1 MQLLA
6 FALTLEFT
14 HMYKSLC
21 KLPEPLV
28 DALLYQGRRQPE
40 WSDDY
45 YQQLLMRTLNGCI
58 VLMHFIVNNT
68 YFHKIYSHMKKKY

>member
-28 DALLYQGRRQPE
+28 DALLYQGYRQPE

-45 YQQLLMRTLNGCI
+45 YQQ
-58 VLMHFIVNNT
+58 VVNA
-68 YFHKIYSHMKKKY
+68 YAEWLYRAYAPYRKRYILS

>member
-28 DALLYQGRRQPE
+28 DALLYQGHRQPE

-45 YQQLLMRTLNGCI
+45 YQQ
-58 VLMHFIVNNT
+58 VVNA
-68 YFHKIYSHMKKKY
+68 YAEWLYRAYAPYRKRYILS

>member
-6 FALTLEFT
+6 FALTLEIT
-14 HMYKSLC
+14 YMYRSLC

-28 DALLYQGRRQPE
+28 DALLYQDYRQPE

-45 YQQLLMRTLNGCI
+45 YQQ
-58 VLMHFIVNNT
+58 VVNA
-68 YFHKIYSHMKKKY
+68 YAEWLYRAYAPYRKRYILS

>member
-6 FALTLEFT
+6 FALTLEIT
-14 HMYKSLC
+14 YMYRLLC

-40 WSDDY
+40 WSDYY
-45 YQQLLMRTLNGCI
+45 YQQ
-58 VLMHFIVNNT
+58 VVNA
-68 YFHKIYSHMKKKY
+68 YAEWLYRASAPYRK